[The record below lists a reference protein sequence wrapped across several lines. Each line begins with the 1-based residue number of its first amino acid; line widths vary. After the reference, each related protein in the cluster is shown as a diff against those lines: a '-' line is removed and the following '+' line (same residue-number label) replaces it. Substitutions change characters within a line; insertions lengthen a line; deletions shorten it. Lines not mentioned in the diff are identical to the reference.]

1 LPFVAFS
8 NSSLDI
14 IKRAN
19 ATIARTKPINN
30 PIENIP
36 RTAHTAVKTKY
47 RRLNAVIDPA
57 SAKTEK
63 GIRTKEITTVSMVE
77 K

>member
-1 LPFVAFS
+1 MPFVAFS

-19 ATIARTKPINN
+19 AIIARTKPINN

-57 SAKTEK
+57 NPKAEKKT
-63 GIRTKEITTVSMVE
+63 RTTESTTVLMAE